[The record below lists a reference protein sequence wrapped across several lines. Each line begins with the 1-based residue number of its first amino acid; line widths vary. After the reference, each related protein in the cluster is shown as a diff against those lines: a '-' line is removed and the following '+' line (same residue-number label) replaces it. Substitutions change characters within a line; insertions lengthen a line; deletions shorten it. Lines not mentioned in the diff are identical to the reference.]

1 MKSTIIPMKQAII
14 CSMVLLA
21 SSVMAVPKVVYTYD
35 NVGNMTKREIVLSSS
50 VEQKSRQVPYSDLL
64 SKKTI
69 KIYPNPTDGFLHVE
83 ISRLDDGDR
92 CDLDV
97 FNLSG
102 VNIIHQNVNEQLTD
116 LDLSSQP
123 NGVYVL
129 KIKINDDKTSWKIIK
144 K

>member
-1 MKSTIIPMKQAII
+1 MKSIVIFCGM
-14 CSMVLLA
+14 MLLVLSA
-21 SSVMAVPKVVYTYD
+21 MSAPKVVYTYD
-35 NVGNMTKREIVLSSS
+35 STGNMVKREIVLSRA
-50 VEQKSRQVPYSDLL
+50 VEQKSRQIPYSDFL
-64 SKKTI
+64 SEKTI
-69 KIYPNPTDGFLHVE
+69 KIHPNPTDGFLQVE

-102 VNIIHQNVNEQLTD
+102 ANIIHQNVNEQLTD

-129 KIKINDDKTSWKIIK
+129 KIKINDDETSWKIIK

>member
-14 CSMVLLA
+14 YCIVLLA
-21 SSVMAVPKVVYTYD
+21 SSAMAVPKVVYTYD
-35 NVGNMTKREIVLSSS
+35 NVGNMIKREIMLSRA

-64 SKKTI
+64 SEKTI
-69 KIYPNPTDGFLHVE
+69 KIYPNPTDGFLQVE

-102 VNIIHQNVNEQLTD
+102 ANIIHQNVNEQLTD

-129 KIKINDDKTSWKIIK
+129 KIKINNDETSWKIIK